1 MLVCK
6 HRVIKYKWVSR
17 SSNGELLAEKDY
29 QNHLKNFTPT
39 TFTTP
44 ALHDSCKAHMGTLF
58 SSWEF
63 VNYAKHSPVT
73 TSWNSIDLFVT
84 LGTPELPC
92 SSPTTPPALS
102 FLGHASP
109 PQPLQLQSLD
119 PGVCFSTWCNLSG
132 HIIYAPSQSSY
143 HQGIALPH
151 PVLHHGPDL
160 QISTP
165 SGLPNSL
172 LNSSTWMIH
181 RHQTDLIL
189 HTTHHPWY
197 LHPSSY
203 PNQLFQTP
211 PPCQIQTPHPINF
224 TSSVT
229 WPLLNQIQALNNC
242 YITWSHRF
250 PTHLPMVTI
259 SIHYPLPLKLPS
271 MLKLEVSA
279 DLISSFLHQDL
290 QQFLTTE
297 DQILA
302 SPPPLP
308 VLPFKLFPAFLCSS
322 FWMYQKYL
330 WNVSSSS

>member
-132 HIIYAPSQSSY
+132 HIIYAPSQSSVPPGY
-143 HQGIALPH
+143 SFAPPCPPSRTWPSDQYTQRSSQQSSEQLHLDDPQTPNRPH
-151 PVLHHGPDL
+151 P
-160 QISTP
+160 
-165 SGLPNSL
+165 
-172 LNSSTWMIH
+172 
-181 RHQTDLIL
+181 
-189 HTTHHPWY
+189 THH
-197 LHPSSY
+197 
-203 PNQLFQTP
+203 
-211 PPCQIQTPHPINF
+211 
-224 TSSVT
+224 TSSMVLT
-229 WPLLNQIQALNNC
+229 SIQ
-242 YITWSHRF
+242 
-250 PTHLPMVTI
+250 LP
-259 SIHYPLPLKLPS
+259 
-271 MLKLEVSA
+271 
-279 DLISSFLHQDL
+279 
-290 QQFLTTE
+290 
-297 DQILA
+297 
-302 SPPPLP
+302 
-308 VLPFKLFPAFLCSS
+308 
-322 FWMYQKYL
+322 
-330 WNVSSSS
+330 

>member
-1 MLVCK
+1 MENSWLKRTIKITWRTSHRPHSLPLHYMIPVKPTWGHYFLAENLWTMLNTPQSPLLETLLTCL
-6 HRVIKYKWVSR
+6 W
-17 SSNGELLAEKDY
+17 LLA
-29 QNHLKNFTPT
+29 P
-39 TFTTP
+39 
-44 ALHDSCKAHMGTLF
+44 
-58 SSWEF
+58 
-63 VNYAKHSPVT
+63 
-73 TSWNSIDLFVT
+73 
-84 LGTPELPC
+84 
-92 SSPTTPPALS
+92 LS
-102 FLGHASP
+102 FLVLL
-109 PQPLQLQSLD
+109 LQLHLRSLSWAMLHLLSLFNSRVWILVCAFPHDAISLD
-119 PGVCFSTWCNLSG
+119 
-132 HIIYAPSQSSY
+132 ISSMHHHSPQY
-143 HQGIALPH
+143 HQGMALPH

-250 PTHLPMVTI
+250 PIHLPMVTI